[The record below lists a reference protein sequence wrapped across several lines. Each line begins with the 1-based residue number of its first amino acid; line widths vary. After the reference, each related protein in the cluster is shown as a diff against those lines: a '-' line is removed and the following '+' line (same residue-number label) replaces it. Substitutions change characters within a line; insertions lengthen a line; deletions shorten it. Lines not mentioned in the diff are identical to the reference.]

1 MAIRTKTDCGL
12 WIVDRGGSALLT
24 VLWLSAALSA
34 IAFSLASSVRGET
47 ERTAAALDG
56 VRSYYLAT
64 GAIERTL
71 LYMQWGPAYRLPDG
85 SSRYYS
91 PGTPRLSFA
100 FPSGEAVVEVIP
112 EASKVNINVAPPEDL
127 FSLLVNLGAEPER
140 AREVAL
146 GIVDWRSPAPQA
158 APTPFDQYYLSLV
171 PSFRSR
177 HASFEEIEE
186 VLLIQGMTP
195 ELFYGTYERDPQ
207 GRLLPRGGL
216 KDCITVYGA
225 SGQFDVNTA
234 EPAVLAAAG
243 LNPDLVTAI
252 VENRRR
258 MPFHNQGELAG
269 FLGGAGPALQRLRVG
284 GNTIYTLRATAR
296 LRVAGGGLSDQRRS
310 VAALV
315 KLAPYGFPE
324 PYHVLR
330 WYDSDWS
337 R

>member
-1 MAIRTKTDCGL
+1 M
-12 WIVDRGGSALLT
+12 VDRGGSALLT

-34 IAFSLASSVRGET
+34 IAFSLASSVRGEI
-47 ERTAAALDG
+47 ERTATALNE
-56 VRSYYLAT
+56 VRSYFLAT
-64 GAIERTL
+64 GAIERAL
-71 LYMQWGPAYRLPDG
+71 LYMQWGPAHRLPDG

-91 PGTPRLSFA
+91 PGTPLVSFA

-112 EASKVNINVAPPEDL
+112 EASKLNINVVPPEDL
-127 FSLLVNLGAEPER
+127 FRLLVNLGAEPER
-140 AREVAL
+140 AREIAL
-146 GIVDWRSPAPQA
+146 GMVDWRRPAPQA

-186 VLLIQGMTP
+186 VLLIKGMTP

-216 KDCITVYGA
+216 KDCITVYGGG
-225 SGQFDVNTA
+225 GQFDVNTA

-252 VENRRR
+252 VESRRR
-258 MPFHNQGELAG
+258 MPFRNQEQLAA
-269 FLGGAGPALQRLRVG
+269 FLGGAGPVVQRLRVG
-284 GNTIYTLRATAR
+284 GNSIYTLRATAR

-310 VAALV
+310 VAAVV

-330 WYDSDWS
+330 WYDYVWS
-337 R
+337 Q

>member
-1 MAIRTKTDCGL
+1 
-12 WIVDRGGSALLT
+12 

-64 GAIERTL
+64 GAIERAL
-71 LYMQWGPAYRLPDG
+71 LYMQWGPGYRLPDG
-85 SSRYYS
+85 SPRYYA
-91 PGTPRLSFA
+91 PGMSRLSFA

-112 EASKVNINVAPPEDL
+112 ESSKMNINFAPPEDL
-127 FSLLVNLGAEPER
+127 FRLLVNLGAEPER
-140 AREVAL
+140 AREIAL
-146 GIVDWRSPAPQA
+146 GIVDWRSPAPRA
-158 APTPFDQYYLSLV
+158 GPTPFDQYYLSLA
-171 PSFRSR
+171 PSFLAR

-186 VLLIQGMTP
+186 VLLVKGMTP
-195 ELFYGTYERDPQ
+195 QLFYGTYERSAQ
-207 GRLLPRGGL
+207 GQLMARGGL

-225 SGQFDVNTA
+225 LGAFDVNTA

-243 LNPDLVTAI
+243 LSPELVAAI
-252 VENRRR
+252 VQTRRR
-258 MPFHNQGELAG
+258 MPFRDQGQLAQ
-269 FLGGAGPALQRLRVG
+269 FLGGAGPAMQRLRVG

-296 LRVAGGGLSDQRRS
+296 QRLAGGGLSDLRRS
-310 VAALV
+310 VAAVV
-315 KLAPYGFPE
+315 KLSPYGWPE

-330 WYDSDWS
+330 WYDQVWS